1 MISYIVEL
9 LYEIKLAEYSII
21 GDYTISIT
29 DNMCILCSISNPHIF
44 VHVMDSVVTISTM
57 YCMLG
62 LSYITLR
69 NDKHEFIKALDTVL
83 TYENRIREVVK

>member
-29 DNMCILCSISNPHIF
+29 DNMPTLIHISEP
-44 VHVMDSVVTISTM
+44 TRP
-57 YCMLG
+57 Y
-62 LSYITLR
+62 
-69 NDKHEFIKALDTVL
+69 
-83 TYENRIREVVK
+83 